1 MWPFAENS
9 TGIPQ
14 APLLLPTL
22 SPTDAWVLLN
32 LGLALSCGRFC
43 PPADSLG
50 SPLLPTP
57 AFPPFL
63 AHSLCPLPQGPSPAP
78 RRTRDAEGPAAR
90 EAGCKLNIL
99 GRT

>member
-43 PPADSLG
+43 PPADSLEAPCC
-50 SPLLPTP
+50 PLLPSHLFWP
-57 AFPPFL
+57 ILSAHCPRAPPPPPGEL
-63 AHSLCPLPQGPSPAP
+63 G
-78 RRTRDAEGPAAR
+78 DAEGPAAR